1 MKGLMMGVGLLAF
14 AGTAF
19 GDALEQYDSIPE
31 MIHARGDF
39 DESNH
44 TFEMISEEP
53 AAFRLSKP
61 SFSSDSDDV
70 VYYENWRAAIYG
82 VYNTFAHTDLNA
94 VSVNAVPLQ
103 YESFKNMDSYEFLED
118 QGITVDITREEALEA
133 LKTLSDIDDLAEVK
147 VKTQYGYQ
155 WSPAFEGIYYEDR
168 TPGLDEFIREFGD
181 FCEGRCVR

>member
-94 VSVNAVPLQ
+94 VSVNCNAAYFFALPLERFHVLPCNMPLSSHCCFRQ
-103 YESFKNMDSYEFLED
+103 QKESIFH
-118 QGITVDITREEALEA
+118 EE
-133 LKTLSDIDDLAEVK
+133 
-147 VKTQYGYQ
+147 
-155 WSPAFEGIYYEDR
+155 
-168 TPGLDEFIREFGD
+168 GL
-181 FCEGRCVR
+181 